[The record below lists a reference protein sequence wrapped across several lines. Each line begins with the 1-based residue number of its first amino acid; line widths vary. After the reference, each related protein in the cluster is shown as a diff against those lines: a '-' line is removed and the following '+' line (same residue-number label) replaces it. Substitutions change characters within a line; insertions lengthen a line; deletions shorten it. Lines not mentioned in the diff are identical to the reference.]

1 MGIYIEK
8 NQYLVSYDNNLEEN
22 DQALV
27 DNTTIHIDDIP
38 RLIHPS
44 IHEMMLL
51 TQNTITMDR
60 ELFWFILMMSICFS
74 AIGGII
80 RMVYVLKH

>member
-74 AIGGII
+74 GIAGII
-80 RMVYVLKH
+80 RMVYVIKK

>member
-1 MGIYIEK
+1 MGMYIEK
-8 NQYLVSYDNNLEEN
+8 NQYLVSHDNNLEEN
-22 DQALV
+22 DPALV
-27 DNTTIHIDDIP
+27 DHTTIYIDDIP
-38 RLIHPS
+38 QLIHPS

-74 AIGGII
+74 GIAGII
-80 RMVYVLKH
+80 RMVYVIKK

>member
-8 NQYLVSYDNNLEEN
+8 KQYLVSYDNNLEEN
-22 DQALV
+22 DPALV
-27 DNTTIHIDDIP
+27 DNTTIHIHDIP
-38 RLIHPS
+38 HLIHPS

-51 TQNTITMDR
+51 TQNTITMDQ
-60 ELFWFILMMSICFS
+60 ELFWFVIMMSICFS

-80 RMVYVLKH
+80 RMVHVLKY

>member
-51 TQNTITMDR
+51 TQNTITMDQ

-74 AIGGII
+74 GIAGII
-80 RMVYVLKH
+80 RMVYVIKK

>member
-51 TQNTITMDR
+51 TQNTITMDQ

>member
-1 MGIYIEK
+1 MGMYIEK